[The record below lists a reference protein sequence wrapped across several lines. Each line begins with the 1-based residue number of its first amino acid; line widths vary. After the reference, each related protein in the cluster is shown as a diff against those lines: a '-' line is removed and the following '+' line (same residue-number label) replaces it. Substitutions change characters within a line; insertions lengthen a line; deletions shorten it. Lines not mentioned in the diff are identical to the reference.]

1 MITCDLEGFFCKTHQ
16 CGALAGGE
24 MKLCCKEG
32 CPHCGAGPSKMSGRK
47 YRRLVE
53 EHSRAQ
59 AAALRWE
66 AKLDRALTGL
76 KSARV
81 EVKKLQARLEKA
93 EREGVEPEAEED
105 V

>member
-1 MITCDLEGFFCKTHQ
+1 MTTCDLEGFFCKTHQ
-16 CGALAGGE
+16 CGALPGGE
-24 MKLCCKEG
+24 IKLCFKED
-32 CPHCGAGPSKMSGRK
+32 CPHCGKGSSKISGRK

-53 EHSRAQ
+53 EHGRAQ
-59 AAALRWE
+59 ATALRWE

-105 V
+105 A

>member
-1 MITCDLEGFFCKTHQ
+1 MISCELEGFYCKSHS
-16 CGALAGGE
+16 CGMLAGGE
-24 MKLCCKEG
+24 LSLCLKEG
-32 CPHCGAGPSKMSGRK
+32 CPHCGKGVQKISGRK
-47 YRRLVE
+47 YKRLVE
-53 EHSRAQ
+53 EHGRAQ

-66 AKLDRALTGL
+66 VKLDRALTGL